1 MTSHTN
7 DVNRDEGD
15 DDVSNFDY
23 DEEID
28 LKGFEVGYDQ
38 LLGDWKIPQ
47 TPRSLNKLVLLIS
60 FVFSKTHNFLSFVII
75 DLFAFVNLSNE
86 MCQAFF
92 KYYLNR

>member
-7 DVNRDEGD
+7 DVNRDECD

-47 TPRSLNKLVLLIS
+47 TPRSLNKLVLLLAS
-60 FVFSKTHNFLSFVII
+60 FSPKRIIFLVSLLLTF
-75 DLFAFVNLSNE
+75 LL
-86 MCQAFF
+86 
-92 KYYLNR
+92 L